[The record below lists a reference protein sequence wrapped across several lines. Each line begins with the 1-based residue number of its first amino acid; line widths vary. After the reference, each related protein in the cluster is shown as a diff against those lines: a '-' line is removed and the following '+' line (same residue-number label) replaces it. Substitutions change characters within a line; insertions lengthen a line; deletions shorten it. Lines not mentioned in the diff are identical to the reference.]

1 MDKIKLSK
9 VWKTI
14 VILYLV
20 LALKTNVYAATY
32 GGILYSDLCYQYA
45 NVCNMDTEIFNETQI
60 RINKAIY
67 GQAAVIFSKDHFEAC
82 FKDVDTP
89 LFNSFK
95 QYFTPLVPMAFSIA
109 EWGANGDLRYSFTPA
124 IATKKLDNCGV
135 VLEFLNPLEV
145 NSQTY
150 LALGANVW
158 DTRSYWGPLQ
168 INKSYLVPTASYK
181 CGYIPMDYYSWPDSC
196 QWTFHN
202 KCESIRRA
210 YCKDRQFKNSEEV
223 IAVTSIA
230 HNSGGTF
237 IESSSFNIDAEWYP
251 WRDSE
256 SVWNYCDVLTTEK
269 NLKIIYDSADAY
281 ANELLEKYKTNSESG
296 GLYLSISESRELF
309 NKMGINLY
317 VYLKDRYASGMT
329 AKAWE
334 KTMYPIQSIW
344 NYRVLER
351 LYGLS

>member
-1 MDKIKLSK
+1 MRLLK
-9 VWKTI
+9 I
-14 VILYLV
+14 VIVIYFCVSLV
-20 LALKTNVYAATY
+20 CSPIYAATY
-32 GGILYSDLCYQYA
+32 GAILYSDLCYQYA
-45 NVCNMDTEIFNETQI
+45 SECNMSTDVFDETQI

-67 GQAAVIFSKDHFEAC
+67 GQAAVIFSEDHFKNC
-82 FKDVDTP
+82 YGDVDTP

-95 QYFTPLVPMAFSIA
+95 DHFTPLVPLAFSIA

-124 IATKKLDNCGV
+124 IATKKLDRCGV
-135 VLEFLNPLEV
+135 VMEFMNPLEV

-150 LALGANVW
+150 LALGADVW

-168 INKSYLVPTASYK
+168 INKSYLVPTESYK

-202 KCESIRRA
+202 KCNSIKSA
-210 YCKDRQFKNSEEV
+210 YCKDREFKCAEEV
-223 IAVTSIA
+223 LAVLSIA

-237 IESSSFNIDAEWYP
+237 INSRIFNTDAEWYP

-256 SVWNYCDVLTTEK
+256 SVWDYCSVLTKES
-269 NLKIIYDSADAY
+269 NLSIIYESADKY
-281 ANELLEKYKTNSESG
+281 ADELLQKYKEGSEGG
-296 GLYLSISESRELF
+296 GLYLSITESREMF
-309 NKMGINLY
+309 NKMGINLNI
-317 VYLKDRYASGMT
+317 YLKDRYSNSMT

-351 LYGLS
+351 LYGLREDG